1 MMNLNEKKWKKS
13 LDNLLILNLL
23 ILIIGAFFLL
33 ISFILSVNGN
43 SYLFNIFQ
51 KLWYPLFIPALSL
64 FFTAILIEATY
75 TYLIDKKSK

>member
-1 MMNLNEKKWKKS
+1 MNLNEKKWKKS